1 MWLDIEQLNQQLKQ
15 VMPVHTYYKTIISNA
30 LRVSEV
36 ATACVLDIYEPQ
48 SRNTKITS
56 ASIPFAAIRCTEGRI
71 CRAFP

>member
-36 ATACVLDIYEPQ
+36 ATVCVSGVTPPH
-48 SRNTKITS
+48 THT
-56 ASIPFAAIRCTEGRI
+56 TT
-71 CRAFP
+71 RAGVQR